1 MATGEAAEQATLVAG
16 EGIQLSMQ
24 ACLIA
29 GRIAGRAIQ
38 NRRWDRIAL
47 IRYQRASKSK
57 YARNLR
63 ISQII
68 NERIATWDY
77 VEWDNHIRVL
87 KTIPPK
93 TLSKLL
99 QSEFAVFK
107 ISSWILMGPA
117 M

>member
-1 MATGEAAEQATLVAG
+1 
-16 EGIQLSMQ
+16 MQ
-24 ACLIA
+24 AGLMA
-29 GRIAGRAIQ
+29 GQTAVQAISA
-38 NRRWDRIAL
+38 RRWDRRAL
-47 IRYQRASKSK
+47 IPYQQAFKSK